1 MLIERIYEEKA
12 KKIRVTPCHT
22 NRASEAGHP
31 CERYLVLRR
40 LKWQDMQL
48 HDVKLQL
55 IFDEGYHQER
65 IVLRDLEDA
74 GVQIIE
80 QQRDHEW
87 RAFQLTAHLDGK
99 AVISETEAAPIECK
113 SMSPHIFDKINT
125 LEDLIHSDKP
135 WLQKYPA
142 QIQLYLLLANAE
154 RGFLILKN
162 KSTGELKEIEVR
174 LDMDYAEG
182 ILRKLQRVNQHVAAG
197 TIPEPIQYEEEICER
212 CPFFQTTCLVEVQRT
227 ALELSDDEELAKDLA
242 RREELKPLAA
252 EFEKLDKSV
261 KVKVKDHEKVT
272 CGNFLILGK
281 EVSRKGYEV
290 KPSTYWQ
297 VSIKVLSNE
306 AAQ

>member
-1 MLIERIYEEKA
+1 MLIEKIYDEKA

-40 LKWQDMQL
+40 LKWQDMRL

-55 IFDEGYHQER
+55 IFEEGNHQEK

-87 RAFQLTAHLDGK
+87 RQFQLTAHLDGK
-99 AVISETEAAPIECK
+99 AVLSEIEAAPIECK
-113 SMSPHIFDKINT
+113 SMSPHIWEQINT
-125 LEDLIHSDKP
+125 LHDLIQSDKP
-135 WLQKYPA
+135 WLKKYPA

-174 LDMDYAEG
+174 LDLEYAEG
-182 ILRKLQRVNQHVAAG
+182 ILKKLERVNAHVAAG
-197 TIPEPIQYEEEICER
+197 TVPEAIPYDEDICER
-212 CPFFQTTCLVEVQRT
+212 CPFFQTTCLVEVKRT
-227 ALELSDDEELAKDLA
+227 ALQISDDPELASDLT
-242 RREELKPLAA
+242 RRAELEPLAK
-252 EFEKLDKSV
+252 EFDKLDKAV
-261 KVKVKDHEKVT
+261 KAKVKGQERAM

-281 EVSRKGYEV
+281 ECSRNGYEV
-290 KPSTYWQ
+290 KPTTYWATT
-297 VSIKVLSNE
+297 IKPIEEVT
-306 AAQ
+306 A